1 MEEKLA
7 AFSYEVF
14 DIIKN
19 HKIIIE
25 INSLRPLSD
34 MKYEEIVQDVV
45 SYLEFLDP
53 IKIHGILTGH
63 IGSFDTI
70 QDAINILVEDFH
82 TKEIKVKCKLPK
94 RFNLHY
100 DYFHLEETHDP
111 QRKLIIALI
120 GIGLF
125 ASYILIKTI
134 FNL

>member
-53 IKIHGILTGH
+53 IKIHGILIGH

-82 TKEIKVKCKLPK
+82 TKEMKVTCKLPK
-94 RFNLHY
+94 RLNLHY
-100 DYFHLEETHDP
+100 DYFELEEKHSP
-111 QRKLIIALI
+111 QKRVIIPVI
-120 GIGLF
+120 GISVFLI
-125 ASYILIKTI
+125 YLVIKTI